1 MRLISDVKS
10 IEVNKRKENQ
20 FVIKYSDGLS
30 YTYETKQ
37 AETTRM
43 SCLLLLMSNLMLLS
57 FSGEI
62 VQKVTTCMMLH
73 NERLST

>member
-20 FVIKYSDGLS
+20 FVIKFISDGLS

-43 SCLLLLMSNLMLLS
+43 FCS
-57 FSGEI
+57 FTI
-62 VQKVTTCMMLH
+62 DV
-73 NERLST
+73 